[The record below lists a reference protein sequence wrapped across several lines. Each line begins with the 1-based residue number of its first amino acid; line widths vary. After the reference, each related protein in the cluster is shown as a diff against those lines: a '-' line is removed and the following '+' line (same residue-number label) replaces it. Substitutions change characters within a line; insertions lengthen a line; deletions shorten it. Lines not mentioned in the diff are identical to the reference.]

1 MEILVALVATVPVL
15 VVVVAVVLVAVR
27 GDGYGHRPPPSSRRE
42 WQAGDLPSRAY
53 REG

>member
-15 VVVVAVVLVAVR
+15 VVVAVVLVAVR

-42 WQAGDLPSRAY
+42 WRAGDLPSRAY